1 MSRRFYPRNDQARA
15 AHLARITPASP
26 RQSGEGSGS
35 LQFPRNDQSRKDG
48 LAVTGETSA
57 QVDARDG
64 E

>member
-15 AHLARITPASP
+15 DHLARLTGASP
-26 RQSGEGSGS
+26 RQAGDGSGP

-48 LAVTGETSA
+48 LAVTGEVSA